1 MKSIR
6 RSFSAKVIMWVLLLA
21 VPVFL
26 ASVGVLF
33 WQSHKLIRAEAVER
47 ATGVLTC
54 AMHRINRYLIT
65 AETASNTNAVWIDKQ
80 SLHPDSLLAIT
91 NRIAKTNPYTDGCA
105 ISTEPGV
112 LSQYPDGFM
121 AVSFNQKDS
130 VNSFIENNN
139 NFFQERWYTIPR
151 AQRKT
156 TWVVFTDNNRNQ
168 DVDEDATIA
177 SYAHPLFNEKG
188 KFIGVMSIWLSL
200 QHISKIMAEVRPYPH
215 SYYVMIDEK
224 GRYVGHPDSTRLF
237 NQTIFSVA
245 DPQHQADLIALGYEM
260 TKGKKGS
267 MSLKVNGAK
276 SLVCYMP
283 VKGTPWSLAIV
294 CPHSDILRGFY
305 RLTYIVVALL
315 FVGLLLIFIRC
326 HKTVTA
332 SLSPLQQLLE
342 KTKAVSNGHLE
353 VDIAH
358 TKRTDVIGGL
368 QNSFATMLESLNYY
382 VNSVRT
388 ATDQTKRYNRELEH
402 ATQLVIE
409 AERRKTIFIQNV
421 THQIR
426 TPLNIIMGFAQ
437 VLSSPTDDSS
447 LSEELGEEEIK
458 SIAGTMTH
466 NTRLLIRMVMM
477 LFDSSDSGKSESEK
491 CDKREMVA
499 CNETCR
505 TALKFITKHHP
516 DVSVEFETKL
526 DDDFCIH
533 TNGRYM
539 EYSIEELLNNAVRYS
554 DQQHISLHVER
565 TEEYVRFIVQDTG
578 KGIAE
583 DDRETIFKFFT
594 KIDDFSEGLGLGLPL
609 TKRHAETLGGNLT
622 LDTSYTAGCR
632 FIYQLPI
639 N

>member
-1 MKSIR
+1 MISIR

-33 WQSHKLIRAEAVER
+33 WQSHKLIRAEAVDK
-47 ATGVLTC
+47 ASNVLAC

-65 AETASNTNAVWIDKQ
+65 AQTASHTNAWLIEQ
-80 SLHPDSLLAIT
+80 SLNSDSILAMT
-91 NRIAKTNPYTDGCA
+91 NRIATTNPYTDGCA

-112 LSQYPDGFM
+112 IPQYPDGFM
-121 AVSFNQKDS
+121 SVSFNTKDS
-130 VNSFIENNN
+130 VNTFIEPDHSY
-139 NFFQERWYTIPR
+139 FQERWYSIPR
-151 AQRKT
+151 AQRKP
-156 TWVVFTDNNRNQ
+156 TWVVFNDKNREQ
-168 DVDEDATIA
+168 EAGEDATIA
-177 SYAHPLFNEKG
+177 AYTHPLFNEKG
-188 KFIGVMSIWLSL
+188 KFVGIISIWLSL
-200 QHISKIMAEVRPYPH
+200 QHISNIMAEVRPYPH

-260 TKGKKGS
+260 TKGNKGS
-267 MSLKVNGAK
+267 MSVKINGKK

-283 VKGTPWSLAIV
+283 VEGTPWSLAIV

-315 FVGLLLIFIRC
+315 IVGLLLIFINC
-326 HKTVTA
+326 HKAVTV

-342 KTKAVSNGHLE
+342 KTKAVSNGHLD

-382 VNSVRT
+382 INSVRT

-402 ATQLVIE
+402 TTQLAVE
-409 AERRKTIFIQNV
+409 AQHQKTVFIQNV

-437 VLSSPTDDSS
+437 ILNCPTDDTS
-447 LSEELGEEEIK
+447 LSEELGQDEIK
-458 SIAGTMTH
+458 SIASTMTY
-466 NTRLLIRMVMM
+466 NSRLLIRMVMM
-477 LFDSSDSGKSESEK
+477 LFDSSDNGKAETAN

-499 CNETCR
+499 CNDVCQV
-505 TALKFITKHHP
+505 ALKFTTKNHP
-516 DVSVEFETKL
+516 DIPVEYKTEL
-526 DDDFCIH
+526 ADDFCIH
-533 TNGRYM
+533 TNFRYL
-539 EYSIEELLNNAVRYS
+539 EFSLEELLSNAVRYS
-554 DQQHISLHVER
+554 DQQHISLHVTRNKEF
-565 TEEYVRFIVQDTG
+565 VRFVVQDTG

-583 DDRETIFKFFT
+583 ADRDNIFKFFT
-594 KIDDFSEGLGLGLPL
+594 KVDDFSEGLGLGLPL
-609 TKRHAETLGGNLT
+609 TKRHAETLGGNLI
-622 LDTSYTAGCR
+622 LDTTYHEGSR
-632 FIYQLPI
+632 FIFEIPVA
-639 N
+639 

>member
-1 MKSIR
+1 MISIR

-33 WQSHKLIRAEAVER
+33 WQSHKLIRAEAVDK
-47 ATGVLTC
+47 ASNVLAC

-65 AETASNTNAVWIDKQ
+65 TKTASHTNAWIVEQ
-80 SLHPDSLLAIT
+80 SLYPDSIQAIT
-91 NRIAKTNPYTDGCA
+91 NRIATTNPYTDGCA

-112 LSQYPDGFM
+112 IPQYPDGFM
-121 AVSFNQKDS
+121 SVSFNTKDS
-130 VNSFIENNN
+130 VNTFIEPDHSY
-139 NFFQERWYTIPR
+139 FQERWYSIPR
-151 AQRKT
+151 TQRKP
-156 TWVVFTDNNRNQ
+156 TWVVFNDKNREQ
-168 DVDEDATIA
+168 ETDEDATIA
-177 SYAHPLFNEKG
+177 AYTHPLFNKKG
-188 KFIGVMSIWLSL
+188 KFVGVISIWLSL
-200 QHISKIMAEVRPYPH
+200 QHISNIMAEVRPYPH

-260 TKGKKGS
+260 TKGNKGS
-267 MSLKVNGAK
+267 MSVKINGKK

-283 VKGTPWSLAIV
+283 VEGTPWSLAIV

-315 FVGLLLIFIRC
+315 IVGLLLIFINC
-326 HKTVTA
+326 HKAVTV

-342 KTKAVSNGHLE
+342 KTKAVSNGHLD

-382 VNSVRT
+382 INSVRT

-402 ATQLVIE
+402 TTQLAVE
-409 AERRKTIFIQNV
+409 AQRQKTIFIQNV

-437 VLSSPTDDSS
+437 ILNCPTDDTS
-447 LSEELGEEEIK
+447 LSEELGQDEIK
-458 SIAGTMTH
+458 SIASTMTH
-466 NTRLLIRMVMM
+466 NSRLLIRMVMM
-477 LFDSSDSGKSESEK
+477 LFDSSENGKAETAN

-499 CNETCR
+499 CNDVCQV
-505 TALKFITKHHP
+505 ALKFTTKNHP
-516 DVSVEFETKL
+516 DIPVEYKTEL
-526 DDDFCIH
+526 ADDFCIH
-533 TNGRYM
+533 TNFRYL
-539 EYSIEELLNNAVRYS
+539 EYSLEELLSNAVRYS
-554 DQQHISLHVER
+554 DQQHISLHVTR
-565 TEEYVRFIVQDTG
+565 NEEFVRFVVQDTG
-578 KGIAE
+578 NGIAE
-583 DDRETIFKFFT
+583 ADRDNIFKFFT
-594 KIDDFSEGLGLGLPL
+594 KVDDFSEGLGLGLPL
-609 TKRHAETLGGNLT
+609 TKRHAETLGGNLI
-622 LDTSYTAGCR
+622 LDTTYHEGSR
-632 FIYQLPI
+632 FIFEIPVA
-639 N
+639 

>member
-1 MKSIR
+1 MMSIR

-33 WQSHKLIRAEAVER
+33 WQSHKLIRAEAVDK
-47 ATGVLTC
+47 ASNVLAC

-65 AETASNTNAVWIDKQ
+65 TKTASHTNAWIVEQ
-80 SLHPDSLLAIT
+80 SLYPDSIQAIT
-91 NRIAKTNPYTDGCA
+91 NRIATTNPYTDGCA

-112 LSQYPDGFM
+112 IPQYPDGFM
-121 AVSFNQKDS
+121 SVSFNTKDS
-130 VNSFIENNN
+130 VNTFIEPDHSY
-139 NFFQERWYTIPR
+139 FQERWYSIPR
-151 AQRKT
+151 TQRKP
-156 TWVVFTDNNRNQ
+156 TWVVFNDKNREQ
-168 DVDEDATIA
+168 ETDEDATIA
-177 SYAHPLFNEKG
+177 AYTHPLFNKKG
-188 KFIGVMSIWLSL
+188 KFVGVISIWLSL
-200 QHISKIMAEVRPYPH
+200 QHISNIMAEVRPYPH

-260 TKGKKGS
+260 TKGNKGS
-267 MSLKVNGAK
+267 MSVKINGKK

-283 VKGTPWSLAIV
+283 VEGTPWSLAIV

-315 FVGLLLIFIRC
+315 IVGLLLIFINC
-326 HKTVTA
+326 HKAVTV

-342 KTKAVSNGHLE
+342 KTKAVSNGHLD

-382 VNSVRT
+382 INSVRT

-402 ATQLVIE
+402 TTQLAVE
-409 AERRKTIFIQNV
+409 AQRQKTIFIQNV

-437 VLSSPTDDSS
+437 ILNCPTDDTS
-447 LSEELGEEEIK
+447 LSEELGQDEIK
-458 SIAGTMTH
+458 SIASTMTH
-466 NTRLLIRMVMM
+466 NSRLLIRMVMM
-477 LFDSSDSGKSESEK
+477 LFDSSENGKAETAN

-499 CNETCR
+499 CNDVCQV
-505 TALKFITKHHP
+505 ALKFTTKNHP
-516 DVSVEFETKL
+516 DIPVEYKTEL
-526 DDDFCIH
+526 ADDFCIH
-533 TNGRYM
+533 TNSRYL
-539 EYSIEELLNNAVRYS
+539 EYSLEELLSNAVRYS
-554 DQQHISLHVER
+554 DQQHISLHVTR
-565 TEEYVRFIVQDTG
+565 NEEFVRFVVQDTG
-578 KGIAE
+578 NGIAE
-583 DDRETIFKFFT
+583 ADRDNIFKFFT
-594 KIDDFSEGLGLGLPL
+594 KVDDFSEGLGLGLPL
-609 TKRHAETLGGNLT
+609 TKRHAETLGGNLI
-622 LDTSYTAGCR
+622 LDTTYHEGSR
-632 FIYQLPI
+632 FIFEIPVA
-639 N
+639 

>member
-1 MKSIR
+1 MISIR

-33 WQSHKLIRAEAVER
+33 WQSHKLIRAEAVDK
-47 ATGVLTC
+47 ASNVLAC

-65 AETASNTNAVWIDKQ
+65 TKTASHTNAWIVEQ
-80 SLHPDSLLAIT
+80 SLYPDSIQAIT
-91 NRIAKTNPYTDGCA
+91 NRIATTNPYTDGCA

-112 LSQYPDGFM
+112 LPQYPDGFM
-121 AVSFNQKDS
+121 SVSFNTKDS
-130 VNSFIENNN
+130 INTFIEPDHSY
-139 NFFQERWYTIPR
+139 FQERWYSIPR
-151 AQRKT
+151 TQRKP
-156 TWVVFTDNNRNQ
+156 TWVVFNDKNRKQ
-168 DVDEDATIA
+168 ETDEDATIA
-177 SYAHPLFNEKG
+177 AYTHPLFNKKG
-188 KFIGVMSIWLSL
+188 KFVGVISIWLSL
-200 QHISKIMAEVRPYPH
+200 QHISNIMAEVRPYPH

-260 TKGKKGS
+260 TKGNKGS
-267 MSLKVNGAK
+267 MSVKINGKK

-283 VKGTPWSLAIV
+283 VEGTPWSLAIV

-315 FVGLLLIFIRC
+315 IVGLLLIFINC
-326 HKTVTA
+326 HKAVTV

-342 KTKAVSNGHLE
+342 KTKAVSNGHLD

-382 VNSVRT
+382 INSVRT

-402 ATQLVIE
+402 TTQLAVE
-409 AERRKTIFIQNV
+409 AQRQKTVFIQNV

-437 VLSSPTDDSS
+437 ILNCPTDDTS
-447 LSEELGEEEIK
+447 LSEELGQDEIK
-458 SIAGTMTH
+458 SIASTMTH
-466 NTRLLIRMVMM
+466 NSRLLIRMVMM
-477 LFDSSDSGKSESEK
+477 LFDSSDNGKAETAN

-499 CNETCR
+499 CNDVCQV
-505 TALKFITKHHP
+505 ALKFTTKNHP
-516 DVSVEFETKL
+516 DIPVEYKTEL
-526 DDDFCIH
+526 ADDFCIH
-533 TNGRYM
+533 TNFRYL
-539 EYSIEELLNNAVRYS
+539 EFSLEELLSNAVRYS
-554 DQQHISLHVER
+554 DQQHISLHVTRNKEF
-565 TEEYVRFIVQDTG
+565 VRFVVQDTG

-583 DDRETIFKFFT
+583 ADRDNIFKFFT
-594 KIDDFSEGLGLGLPL
+594 KVDDFSEGLGLGLPL
-609 TKRHAETLGGNLT
+609 TKRHAETLGGNLI
-622 LDTSYTAGCR
+622 LDTTYHEGSR
-632 FIYQLPI
+632 FIFEIPVA
-639 N
+639 

>member
-1 MKSIR
+1 MMSIR

-33 WQSHKLIRAEAVER
+33 WQSHKLIRAEAVDK
-47 ATGVLTC
+47 ASNVLAC

-65 AETASNTNAVWIDKQ
+65 TKTASHTNAWIVEQ
-80 SLHPDSLLAIT
+80 SLYPDSIQAIT
-91 NRIAKTNPYTDGCA
+91 NRIATTNPYTDGCA

-112 LSQYPDGFM
+112 IPQYPDGFM
-121 AVSFNQKDS
+121 SVSFNTKDS
-130 VNSFIENNN
+130 VNTFIEPDHSY
-139 NFFQERWYTIPR
+139 FQERWYSIPR
-151 AQRKT
+151 TQRKP
-156 TWVVFTDNNRNQ
+156 TWVVFNDKNREQ
-168 DVDEDATIA
+168 ETDEDATIA
-177 SYAHPLFNEKG
+177 AYTHPLFNKKG
-188 KFIGVMSIWLSL
+188 KFVGVISIWLSL
-200 QHISKIMAEVRPYPH
+200 QHISNIMAEVRPYPH

-260 TKGKKGS
+260 TKGNKGS
-267 MSLKVNGAK
+267 MSVKINGKK

-283 VKGTPWSLAIV
+283 VEGTPWSLAIV

-315 FVGLLLIFIRC
+315 IVGLLLIFINC
-326 HKTVTA
+326 HKAVTV

-342 KTKAVSNGHLE
+342 KTKAVSNGHLD

-382 VNSVRT
+382 INSVRT

-402 ATQLVIE
+402 TTQLAVE
-409 AERRKTIFIQNV
+409 AQRQKTVFIQNV

-437 VLSSPTDDSS
+437 ILNCPTDDTS
-447 LSEELGEEEIK
+447 LSEELGQDEIK
-458 SIAGTMTH
+458 SIASTMTH
-466 NTRLLIRMVMM
+466 NSRLLIRMVMM
-477 LFDSSDSGKSESEK
+477 LFDSSDNGKAETAN

-499 CNETCR
+499 CNDVCQV
-505 TALKFITKHHP
+505 ALKFTTKNHP
-516 DVSVEFETKL
+516 DIPVEYKTEL
-526 DDDFCIH
+526 ADDFCIH
-533 TNGRYM
+533 TNFRYL
-539 EYSIEELLNNAVRYS
+539 EYSLEELLSNAVRYS
-554 DQQHISLHVER
+554 DQQHISLHVTR
-565 TEEYVRFIVQDTG
+565 NEEFVRFVVQDTG
-578 KGIAE
+578 NGIAE
-583 DDRETIFKFFT
+583 ADRDNIFKFFT
-594 KIDDFSEGLGLGLPL
+594 KVDDFSEGLGLGLPL
-609 TKRHAETLGGNLT
+609 TKRHAETLGGNLI
-622 LDTSYTAGCR
+622 LDTTYHEGSR
-632 FIYQLPI
+632 FIFEIPVA
-639 N
+639 

>member
-1 MKSIR
+1 MISIR

-33 WQSHKLIRAEAVER
+33 WQSHKLIRAEAVDK
-47 ATGVLTC
+47 ASNVLAC

-65 AETASNTNAVWIDKQ
+65 TKTASHTNAWIVEQ
-80 SLHPDSLLAIT
+80 SLYPDSIQAIT
-91 NRIAKTNPYTDGCA
+91 NRIATTNPYTDGCA

-112 LSQYPDGFM
+112 LPQYPDGFM
-121 AVSFNQKDS
+121 SVSFNTKDS
-130 VNSFIENNN
+130 INTFIEPDHSY
-139 NFFQERWYTIPR
+139 FQERWYSIPR
-151 AQRKT
+151 TQRKP
-156 TWVVFTDNNRNQ
+156 TWVVFNDKNRKQ
-168 DVDEDATIA
+168 ETDEDATIA
-177 SYAHPLFNEKG
+177 AYTHPLFNKKG
-188 KFIGVMSIWLSL
+188 KFVGVISIWLSL
-200 QHISKIMAEVRPYPH
+200 QHISNIMAEVRPYPH

-260 TKGKKGS
+260 TKGNKGS
-267 MSLKVNGAK
+267 MSVKINGKK

-283 VKGTPWSLAIV
+283 VEGTPWSLAIV

-315 FVGLLLIFIRC
+315 IVGLLLIFINC
-326 HKTVTA
+326 HKAVTV

-342 KTKAVSNGHLE
+342 KTKAVSNGHLD

-382 VNSVRT
+382 INSVRT

-402 ATQLVIE
+402 TTQLAVE
-409 AERRKTIFIQNV
+409 AQRQKTVFIQNV

-437 VLSSPTDDSS
+437 ILNCPTDDTS
-447 LSEELGEEEIK
+447 LSEELGQDEIK
-458 SIAGTMTH
+458 SIASTMTY
-466 NTRLLIRMVMM
+466 NSRLLIRMVMM
-477 LFDSSDSGKSESEK
+477 LFDSSDNGKAETAN

-499 CNETCR
+499 CNDVCQV
-505 TALKFITKHHP
+505 ALKFTTKNHP
-516 DVSVEFETKL
+516 DIPVEYKTEL
-526 DDDFCIH
+526 ADDFCIH
-533 TNGRYM
+533 TNFRYL
-539 EYSIEELLNNAVRYS
+539 EFSLEELLSNAVRYS
-554 DQQHISLHVER
+554 DQQHISLHVTRNKEF
-565 TEEYVRFIVQDTG
+565 VRFVVQDTG

-583 DDRETIFKFFT
+583 ADREHIFKFFT
-594 KIDDFSEGLGLGLPL
+594 KVDDFSEGLGLGLPL
-609 TKRHAETLGGNLT
+609 TKRHAETLGGNLI
-622 LDTSYTAGCR
+622 LDTTYHEGSR
-632 FIYQLPI
+632 FIFEIPVA
-639 N
+639 

>member
-1 MKSIR
+1 MMSIR

-33 WQSHKLIRAEAVER
+33 WQSHKLIRAEAVDK
-47 ATGVLTC
+47 ASNVLAC

-65 AETASNTNAVWIDKQ
+65 TKTASHTNAWIVEQ
-80 SLHPDSLLAIT
+80 SLYPDSILAMT
-91 NRIAKTNPYTDGCA
+91 NRIATTNPYTDGCA

-112 LSQYPDGFM
+112 IPQYPDGFM
-121 AVSFNQKDS
+121 SVSFNTKDS
-130 VNSFIENNN
+130 VNTFIEPDHSY
-139 NFFQERWYTIPR
+139 FQERWYSIPR
-151 AQRKT
+151 TQRKP
-156 TWVVFTDNNRNQ
+156 TWVVFNDKNREQ
-168 DVDEDATIA
+168 ETDEDATIA
-177 SYAHPLFNEKG
+177 AYTHPLFNKKG
-188 KFIGVMSIWLSL
+188 KFVGVISIWLSL
-200 QHISKIMAEVRPYPH
+200 QHISNIMAEVRPYPH

-260 TKGKKGS
+260 TKGNKGS
-267 MSLKVNGAK
+267 MSVKINGKK

-283 VKGTPWSLAIV
+283 VEGTPWSLAIV

-315 FVGLLLIFIRC
+315 IVGLLLIFINC
-326 HKTVTA
+326 HKAVTV

-342 KTKAVSNGHLE
+342 KTKAVSNGHLD

-382 VNSVRT
+382 INSVRT

-402 ATQLVIE
+402 TTQLAVE
-409 AERRKTIFIQNV
+409 AQRQKTVFIQNV

-437 VLSSPTDDSS
+437 VLNCPTDDTS
-447 LSEELGEEEIK
+447 LSEELGQDEIK
-458 SIAGTMTH
+458 SIASTMTH
-466 NTRLLIRMVMM
+466 NSRLLIRMVMM
-477 LFDSSDSGKSESEK
+477 LFDSSENGKAETAN

-499 CNETCR
+499 CNDVCQV
-505 TALKFITKHHP
+505 ALKFTTKNHP
-516 DVSVEFETKL
+516 DIPVEYKTEL
-526 DDDFCIH
+526 ADDFCIH
-533 TNGRYM
+533 TNFRYL
-539 EYSIEELLNNAVRYS
+539 EFSLEELLSNAVRYS
-554 DQQHISLHVER
+554 DQQHISLHVTR
-565 TEEYVRFIVQDTG
+565 NEEFVRFVVQDTG
-578 KGIAE
+578 NGIAE
-583 DDRETIFKFFT
+583 ADRDNIFKFFT
-594 KIDDFSEGLGLGLPL
+594 KVDDFSEGLGLGLPL
-609 TKRHAETLGGNLT
+609 TKRHAETLGGNLI
-622 LDTSYTAGCR
+622 LDTTYHEGSR
-632 FIYQLPI
+632 FIFEIPVA
-639 N
+639 

>member
-1 MKSIR
+1 MMSIR

-33 WQSHKLIRAEAVER
+33 WQSHKLIRAEAVDK
-47 ATGVLTC
+47 ASNVLAC

-65 AETASNTNAVWIDKQ
+65 TKTASHTNAWIVEQ
-80 SLHPDSLLAIT
+80 SLYPDSIQAIT
-91 NRIAKTNPYTDGCA
+91 NRIATTNPYTDGCA

-112 LSQYPDGFM
+112 IPQYPDGFM
-121 AVSFNQKDS
+121 SVSFNTKDS
-130 VNSFIENNN
+130 VNTFIEPDHSY
-139 NFFQERWYTIPR
+139 FQERWYSIPR
-151 AQRKT
+151 TQRKP
-156 TWVVFTDNNRNQ
+156 TWVVFNDKNRKQ
-168 DVDEDATIA
+168 ETDEDATIA
-177 SYAHPLFNEKG
+177 AYTHPLFNKKG
-188 KFIGVMSIWLSL
+188 KFVGVISIWLSL
-200 QHISKIMAEVRPYPH
+200 QHISNIMAEVRPYPH

-260 TKGKKGS
+260 TKGNKGS
-267 MSLKVNGAK
+267 MSVKINGKK

-283 VKGTPWSLAIV
+283 VEGTPWSLAIV

-315 FVGLLLIFIRC
+315 IVGLLLIFINC
-326 HKTVTA
+326 HKAVTV

-342 KTKAVSNGHLE
+342 KTKAVSNGHLD

-382 VNSVRT
+382 INSVRT

-402 ATQLVIE
+402 TTQLAVE
-409 AERRKTIFIQNV
+409 AQRQKTVFIQNV

-437 VLSSPTDDSS
+437 ILNCPTDDTS
-447 LSEELGEEEIK
+447 LSEELGQDEIK
-458 SIAGTMTH
+458 SIASTMTH
-466 NTRLLIRMVMM
+466 NSRLLIRMVMM
-477 LFDSSDSGKSESEK
+477 LFDSSDNGKAETAN

-499 CNETCR
+499 CNDVCQV
-505 TALKFITKHHP
+505 ALKFTTKNHP
-516 DVSVEFETKL
+516 DIPVEYKTEL
-526 DDDFCIH
+526 ADDFCIH
-533 TNGRYM
+533 TNFRYL
-539 EYSIEELLNNAVRYS
+539 EYSLEELLSNAVRYS
-554 DQQHISLHVER
+554 DQQHISLHVTR
-565 TEEYVRFIVQDTG
+565 NEEFVRFVVQDTG
-578 KGIAE
+578 NGIAE
-583 DDRETIFKFFT
+583 ADRDNIFKFFT
-594 KIDDFSEGLGLGLPL
+594 KVDDFSEGLGLGLPL
-609 TKRHAETLGGNLT
+609 TKRHAETLGGNLI
-622 LDTSYTAGCR
+622 LDTTYHEGSR
-632 FIYQLPI
+632 FIFEIPVA
-639 N
+639 

>member
-1 MKSIR
+1 MISIR

-33 WQSHKLIRAEAVER
+33 WQSHKLIRAEAVDK
-47 ATGVLTC
+47 ASNVLAC

-65 AETASNTNAVWIDKQ
+65 TKTASHTNAWIVEQ
-80 SLHPDSLLAIT
+80 SLYPDSIQAIT
-91 NRIAKTNPYTDGCA
+91 NRIATTNPYTDGCA

-112 LSQYPDGFM
+112 IPQYPDGFM
-121 AVSFNQKDS
+121 SVSFNTKDS
-130 VNSFIENNN
+130 VNTFIEPDHSY
-139 NFFQERWYTIPR
+139 FQERWYSIPR
-151 AQRKT
+151 AQRKP
-156 TWVVFTDNNRNQ
+156 TWVVFNDKNRKQ
-168 DVDEDATIA
+168 EADEDATIA
-177 SYAHPLFNEKG
+177 AYTHPLFNENG
-188 KFIGVMSIWLSL
+188 KFVGIISIWLSL
-200 QHISKIMAEVRPYPH
+200 QHISNIMAEVRPYPH

-260 TKGKKGS
+260 TKGNKGS
-267 MSLKVNGAK
+267 MSVKINGKK

-283 VKGTPWSLAIV
+283 VEGTPWSLAIV

-315 FVGLLLIFIRC
+315 IVGLLLIFINC
-326 HKTVTA
+326 HKAVTV
-332 SLSPLQQLLE
+332 SLSPLRELLE

-353 VDIAH
+353 VNIAH

-382 VNSVRT
+382 INSVRT

-402 ATQLVIE
+402 TTQLVLE
-409 AERRKTIFIQNV
+409 AEHQKTVFIQNV

-437 VLSSPTDDSS
+437 VLRSPNDETS
-447 LSEELGEEEIK
+447 LSSDLGEEEIK

-466 NTRLLIRMVMM
+466 NSRLLVRMVMM
-477 LFDSSDSGKSESEK
+477 LFDSSESGKAELSKIDKSEL
-491 CDKREMVA
+491 VV
-499 CNETCR
+499 CNEVCR
-505 TALKFITKHHP
+505 AAISFINKYYP
-516 DVSVEFETKL
+516 QVPIEFTTNL
-526 DDDFCIH
+526 PDDFSTH
-533 TNGRYM
+533 TNTQFL
-539 EYSIEELLNNAVRYS
+539 EFSLEELLNNAVRYS
-554 DQQHISLHVER
+554 DQQHVSLHVER
-565 TEEYVRFIVQDTG
+565 FGEYIHFVVQDTG

-583 DDRETIFKFFT
+583 ADQENIFKFFT
-594 KIDDFSEGLGLGLPL
+594 KVDDFSEGLGLGLPL
-609 TKRHAETLGGNLT
+609 TKRHAETLGGSLI
-622 LDTSYTAGCR
+622 LDKSYKEGSR
-632 FIYQLPI
+632 FIFKLPVA
-639 N
+639 

>member
-1 MKSIR
+1 MMSIR

-33 WQSHKLIRAEAVER
+33 WQSHKLIRAEAVDK
-47 ATGVLTC
+47 ASNVLAC

-65 AETASNTNAVWIDKQ
+65 TKTASHTNAWIVEQ
-80 SLHPDSLLAIT
+80 SLYPDSIQAIT
-91 NRIAKTNPYTDGCA
+91 NRIATTNPYTDGCA

-112 LSQYPDGFM
+112 IPQYPDGFM
-121 AVSFNQKDS
+121 SVSFNAKDS
-130 VNSFIENNN
+130 VNTFIEPDHSY
-139 NFFQERWYTIPR
+139 FQERWYSIPR
-151 AQRKT
+151 TQRKP
-156 TWVVFTDNNRNQ
+156 TWVVFNDKNREQ
-168 DVDEDATIA
+168 ETDEDATIA
-177 SYAHPLFNEKG
+177 AYTHPLFNKKG
-188 KFIGVMSIWLSL
+188 KFVGVISIWLSL
-200 QHISKIMAEVRPYPH
+200 QHISNIMAEVRPYPH

-260 TKGKKGS
+260 TKGNKGS
-267 MSLKVNGAK
+267 MSVKINGKK

-283 VKGTPWSLAIV
+283 VEGTPWSLAIV

-315 FVGLLLIFIRC
+315 IVGLLLIFINC
-326 HKTVTA
+326 HKAVTV

-342 KTKAVSNGHLE
+342 KTKAVSNGHLD

-382 VNSVRT
+382 INSVRT

-402 ATQLVIE
+402 TTQLAVE
-409 AERRKTIFIQNV
+409 AQRQKTIFIQNV

-437 VLSSPTDDSS
+437 ILNCPTDDTS
-447 LSEELGEEEIK
+447 LSEELGQDEIK
-458 SIAGTMTH
+458 SIASTMTH
-466 NTRLLIRMVMM
+466 NSRLLIRMVMM
-477 LFDSSDSGKSESEK
+477 LFDSSENGKAETAN

-499 CNETCR
+499 CNDVCQV
-505 TALKFITKHHP
+505 ALKFTTKNHP
-516 DVSVEFETKL
+516 DIPVEYNSEL
-526 DDDFCIH
+526 ADDFCIH
-533 TNGRYM
+533 TNIRKL
-539 EYSIEELLNNAVRYS
+539 EYSLEELLSNAVRYS
-554 DQQHISLHVER
+554 DQQHISLHVTR
-565 TEEYVRFIVQDTG
+565 NEEFVRFVVQDTG
-578 KGIAE
+578 NGIAE
-583 DDRETIFKFFT
+583 ADRDNIFKFFT
-594 KIDDFSEGLGLGLPL
+594 KVDDFSEGLGLGLPL
-609 TKRHAETLGGNLT
+609 TKRHAETLGGNLI
-622 LDTSYTAGCR
+622 LDTTYHEGSR
-632 FIYQLPI
+632 FIFEIPVA
-639 N
+639 

>member
-1 MKSIR
+1 MMSIR

-33 WQSHKLIRAEAVER
+33 WQSHKLIRAEAVDK
-47 ATGVLTC
+47 ASNVLAC

-65 AETASNTNAVWIDKQ
+65 TKTASHTNAWIVEQ
-80 SLHPDSLLAIT
+80 SLYPDSIQAIT
-91 NRIAKTNPYTDGCA
+91 NRIATTNPYTDGCA

-112 LSQYPDGFM
+112 IPQYPDGFM
-121 AVSFNQKDS
+121 SVSFNTKDS
-130 VNSFIENNN
+130 VNTFIEPDHSY
-139 NFFQERWYTIPR
+139 FQERWYSIPR
-151 AQRKT
+151 TQRKP
-156 TWVVFTDNNRNQ
+156 TWVVFNDKNREQ
-168 DVDEDATIA
+168 ETDEDATIA
-177 SYAHPLFNEKG
+177 AYTHPLFNKKG
-188 KFIGVMSIWLSL
+188 KFVGVISIWLSL
-200 QHISKIMAEVRPYPH
+200 QHISNIMAEVRPYPH

-260 TKGKKGS
+260 TKGNKGS
-267 MSLKVNGAK
+267 MSVKINGKK

-283 VKGTPWSLAIV
+283 VEGTPWSLAIV

-315 FVGLLLIFIRC
+315 IVGLLLIFINC
-326 HKTVTA
+326 HKAVTV

-342 KTKAVSNGHLE
+342 KTKAVSNGHLD

-382 VNSVRT
+382 INSVRT

-402 ATQLVIE
+402 TTQLAVE
-409 AERRKTIFIQNV
+409 AQRQKTIFIQNV

-437 VLSSPTDDSS
+437 ILNCPTDDTS
-447 LSEELGEEEIK
+447 LSEELGQDEIK
-458 SIAGTMTH
+458 SIASTMTH
-466 NTRLLIRMVMM
+466 NSRLLIRMVMM
-477 LFDSSDSGKSESEK
+477 LFDSSDNGKAETAN

-499 CNETCR
+499 CNDVCQV
-505 TALKFITKHHP
+505 ALKFTTKNHP
-516 DVSVEFETKL
+516 DIPVEYKTEL
-526 DDDFCIH
+526 ADDFCIH
-533 TNGRYM
+533 TNFRYL
-539 EYSIEELLNNAVRYS
+539 EYSLEELLSNAVRYS
-554 DQQHISLHVER
+554 DQQHISLHVTRNKEF
-565 TEEYVRFIVQDTG
+565 VRFVVQDTG
-578 KGIAE
+578 NGIAE
-583 DDRETIFKFFT
+583 ADRDNIFKFFT
-594 KIDDFSEGLGLGLPL
+594 KVDDFSEGLGLGLPL
-609 TKRHAETLGGNLT
+609 TKRHAETLGGNLI
-622 LDTSYTAGCR
+622 LDTTYHEGSR
-632 FIYQLPI
+632 FIFEIPVA
-639 N
+639 

>member
-1 MKSIR
+1 MMSIR

-33 WQSHKLIRAEAVER
+33 WQSHKLIRAEAVDK
-47 ATGVLTC
+47 ASNVLAC

-65 AETASNTNAVWIDKQ
+65 TKTASHTNAWIVEQ
-80 SLHPDSLLAIT
+80 SLYPDSIQAIT
-91 NRIAKTNPYTDGCA
+91 NRIATTNPYTDGCA

-112 LSQYPDGFM
+112 IPQYPDGFM
-121 AVSFNQKDS
+121 SVSFNTKDS
-130 VNSFIENNN
+130 VNTFIEPDHSY
-139 NFFQERWYTIPR
+139 FQERWYSIPR
-151 AQRKT
+151 TQRKP
-156 TWVVFTDNNRNQ
+156 TWVVFNDKNREQ
-168 DVDEDATIA
+168 ETDEDATIA
-177 SYAHPLFNEKG
+177 AYTHPLFNKKG
-188 KFIGVMSIWLSL
+188 KFVGIISIWLSL
-200 QHISKIMAEVRPYPH
+200 QHISNIMAEVRPYPH

-260 TKGKKGS
+260 TKGNKGS
-267 MSLKVNGAK
+267 MSVKINGKK

-283 VKGTPWSLAIV
+283 VEGTPWSLAIV

-315 FVGLLLIFIRC
+315 IVGLLLIFINC
-326 HKTVTA
+326 HKAVTV

-342 KTKAVSNGHLE
+342 KTKAVSNGHLD

-382 VNSVRT
+382 INSVRT

-402 ATQLVIE
+402 TTQLAVE
-409 AERRKTIFIQNV
+409 AQRQKTIFIQNV

-437 VLSSPTDDSS
+437 ILNCPTDDTS
-447 LSEELGEEEIK
+447 LSEELGQDEIK
-458 SIAGTMTH
+458 SIASTMTH
-466 NTRLLIRMVMM
+466 NSRLLIRMVMM
-477 LFDSSDSGKSESEK
+477 LFDSSENGKAETAN

-499 CNETCR
+499 CNDVCQV
-505 TALKFITKHHP
+505 ALKFTTKYNP
-516 DVSVEFETKL
+516 EVPVEFKTEL
-526 DDDFCIH
+526 ADDFCIH
-533 TNGRYM
+533 TNYRYL
-539 EYSIEELLNNAVRYS
+539 EYSLEELLSNAVRYS
-554 DQQHISLHVER
+554 DQQHISLYVTRNKEF
-565 TEEYVRFIVQDTG
+565 VRFVVQDTG

-583 DDRETIFKFFT
+583 ADREHIFKFFT
-594 KIDDFSEGLGLGLPL
+594 KVDDFSEGLGLGLPL
-609 TKRHAETLGGNLT
+609 TKRHAETLGGNLI
-622 LDTSYTAGCR
+622 LDTTYHEGSR
-632 FIYQLPI
+632 FIFEIPVA
-639 N
+639 

>member
-1 MKSIR
+1 MMNIR

-33 WQSHKLIRAEAVER
+33 WQSHKLIRAEAVDK
-47 ATGVLTC
+47 ASNVLAC

-65 AETASNTNAVWIDKQ
+65 TKTASHTNAWIVEQ
-80 SLHPDSLLAIT
+80 SLYPDSILAMT
-91 NRIAKTNPYTDGCA
+91 NRIATTNPYTDGCA

-112 LSQYPDGFM
+112 IPQYPDGFM
-121 AVSFNQKDS
+121 SVSFNTKDS
-130 VNSFIENNN
+130 VNTFIEPDHSY
-139 NFFQERWYTIPR
+139 FQERWYSIPR
-151 AQRKT
+151 TQRKP
-156 TWVVFTDNNRNQ
+156 TWVVFNDKNREQ
-168 DVDEDATIA
+168 ETDEDATIA
-177 SYAHPLFNEKG
+177 AYTHPLFNKKG
-188 KFIGVMSIWLSL
+188 KFVGVISIWLSL
-200 QHISKIMAEVRPYPH
+200 QHISNIMAEVRPYPH

-260 TKGKKGS
+260 TKGNKGS
-267 MSLKVNGAK
+267 MSVKINGKK

-283 VKGTPWSLAIV
+283 VEGTPWSLAIV

-315 FVGLLLIFIRC
+315 IVGLLLIFINC
-326 HKTVTA
+326 HKAVTV

-342 KTKAVSNGHLE
+342 KTKAVSNGHLD

-382 VNSVRT
+382 INSVRT

-402 ATQLVIE
+402 TTQLAVE
-409 AERRKTIFIQNV
+409 AQRQKTIFIQNV

-437 VLSSPTDDSS
+437 ILNCPTDDTS
-447 LSEELGEEEIK
+447 LSEELGQDEIK
-458 SIAGTMTH
+458 SIASTMTH
-466 NTRLLIRMVMM
+466 NSRLLIRMVMM
-477 LFDSSDSGKSESEK
+477 LFDSSENGKAETAN

-499 CNETCR
+499 CNDVCQV
-505 TALKFITKHHP
+505 ALKFTTKNHP
-516 DVSVEFETKL
+516 DIPVEYKTEL
-526 DDDFCIH
+526 ADDFCIH
-533 TNGRYM
+533 TNFRYL
-539 EYSIEELLNNAVRYS
+539 EYSLEELLSNAVRYS
-554 DQQHISLHVER
+554 DQQHISLHVTRNKEF
-565 TEEYVRFIVQDTG
+565 VRFVVQDTG

-583 DDRETIFKFFT
+583 ADREHIFKFFT
-594 KIDDFSEGLGLGLPL
+594 KVDDFSEGLGLGLPL
-609 TKRHAETLGGNLT
+609 TKRHAETLGGNLI
-622 LDTSYTAGCR
+622 LDTTYHEGSR
-632 FIYQLPI
+632 FIFEIPVA
-639 N
+639 

>member
-1 MKSIR
+1 MMSIR

-33 WQSHKLIRAEAVER
+33 WQSHKLIRAEAVDK
-47 ATGVLTC
+47 ASNVLAC

-65 AETASNTNAVWIDKQ
+65 TKTASHTNAWIVEQ
-80 SLHPDSLLAIT
+80 SLYPDSIQAIT
-91 NRIAKTNPYTDGCA
+91 NRIATTNPYTDGCA

-112 LSQYPDGFM
+112 IPQYPDGFM
-121 AVSFNQKDS
+121 SVSFNTKDS
-130 VNSFIENNN
+130 VNTFIEPDHSY
-139 NFFQERWYTIPR
+139 FQERWYSIPR
-151 AQRKT
+151 TQRKP
-156 TWVVFTDNNRNQ
+156 TWVVFNDKNREQ
-168 DVDEDATIA
+168 ETDEDATIA
-177 SYAHPLFNEKG
+177 AYTHPLFNKKG
-188 KFIGVMSIWLSL
+188 KFVGVISIWLSL
-200 QHISKIMAEVRPYPH
+200 QHISNIMAEVRPYPH

-260 TKGKKGS
+260 TKGNKGS
-267 MSLKVNGAK
+267 MSVKINGKK

-283 VKGTPWSLAIV
+283 VEGTPWSLAIV
-294 CPHSDILRGFY
+294 CPHCDILRGFY

-315 FVGLLLIFIRC
+315 IVGLLLIFINC
-326 HKTVTA
+326 HKAVTV

-342 KTKAVSNGHLE
+342 KTKAVSNGHLD

-382 VNSVRT
+382 INSVRT

-402 ATQLVIE
+402 TTQLAVE
-409 AERRKTIFIQNV
+409 AQRQKTIFIQNV

-437 VLSSPTDDSS
+437 ILNCPTDDTS
-447 LSEELGEEEIK
+447 LSEELGQDEIK
-458 SIAGTMTH
+458 SIASTMTH
-466 NTRLLIRMVMM
+466 NSRLLIRMVMM
-477 LFDSSDSGKSESEK
+477 LFDSSENGKAETAN

-499 CNETCR
+499 CNDVCQV
-505 TALKFITKHHP
+505 ALKFTTKNHP
-516 DVSVEFETKL
+516 DIPVEYKTEL
-526 DDDFCIH
+526 ADDFCIH
-533 TNGRYM
+533 TNFRYL
-539 EYSIEELLNNAVRYS
+539 EYSLEELLSNAVRYS
-554 DQQHISLHVER
+554 DQQHISLHVTR
-565 TEEYVRFIVQDTG
+565 NEEFVRFVVQDTG

-583 DDRETIFKFFT
+583 ADREHIFKFFT
-594 KIDDFSEGLGLGLPL
+594 KVDDFSEGLGLGLPL
-609 TKRHAETLGGNLT
+609 TKRHAETLGGNLI
-622 LDTSYTAGCR
+622 LDTTYHEGSR
-632 FIYQLPI
+632 FIFEIPVA
-639 N
+639 

>member
-1 MKSIR
+1 MMSIR

-33 WQSHKLIRAEAVER
+33 WQSHKLIRAEAVDK
-47 ATGVLTC
+47 ASNVLAC

-65 AETASNTNAVWIDKQ
+65 AQTASHTNAWLIEQ
-80 SLHPDSLLAIT
+80 SLNSDSILAMT
-91 NRIAKTNPYTDGCA
+91 NRIATTNPYTDGCA

-112 LSQYPDGFM
+112 IPQYPDGFM
-121 AVSFNQKDS
+121 SVSFNTKDS
-130 VNSFIENNN
+130 VNTFIEPDHSY
-139 NFFQERWYTIPR
+139 FQERWYSIPR
-151 AQRKT
+151 AQRKP
-156 TWVVFTDNNRNQ
+156 TWVVFNDKNREQ
-168 DVDEDATIA
+168 EAGEDATIA
-177 SYAHPLFNEKG
+177 AYTHPLFNEKG
-188 KFIGVMSIWLSL
+188 KFVGIISIWLSL
-200 QHISKIMAEVRPYPH
+200 QHISNIMAEVRPYPH

-260 TKGKKGS
+260 TKGNKGS
-267 MSLKVNGAK
+267 MSVKINGKK

-283 VKGTPWSLAIV
+283 VEGTPWSLAIV

-315 FVGLLLIFIRC
+315 IVGLLLIFINC
-326 HKTVTA
+326 HKAVTV

-342 KTKAVSNGHLE
+342 KTKAVSNGHLD

-382 VNSVRT
+382 INSVRT

-402 ATQLVIE
+402 TTQLAVE
-409 AERRKTIFIQNV
+409 AQRQKTVFIQNV

-437 VLSSPTDDSS
+437 ILNCPTDDTS
-447 LSEELGEEEIK
+447 LSEELGQDEIK
-458 SIAGTMTH
+458 SIASTMTH
-466 NTRLLIRMVMM
+466 NSRLLIRMVMM
-477 LFDSSDSGKSESEK
+477 LFDSSDNGKAETAN

-499 CNETCR
+499 CNDVCQV
-505 TALKFITKHHP
+505 ALKFTTKNNP
-516 DVSVEFETKL
+516 DIPVEYKTEL
-526 DDDFCIH
+526 ADDFCIH
-533 TNGRYM
+533 TNFRYL
-539 EYSIEELLNNAVRYS
+539 EYSLEELLSNAVRYS
-554 DQQHISLHVER
+554 DQQHISLHVTR
-565 TEEYVRFIVQDTG
+565 NEEFVRFVVQDTG
-578 KGIAE
+578 NGIAE
-583 DDRETIFKFFT
+583 ADRDNIFKFFT
-594 KIDDFSEGLGLGLPL
+594 KVDDFSEGLGLGLPL
-609 TKRHAETLGGNLT
+609 TKRHAETLGGNLI
-622 LDTSYTAGCR
+622 LDTTYHEGSR
-632 FIYQLPI
+632 FIFEIPVA
-639 N
+639 

>member
-1 MKSIR
+1 MMSIR

-33 WQSHKLIRAEAVER
+33 WQSHKLIRAEAVDK
-47 ATGVLTC
+47 ASNVLAC

-65 AETASNTNAVWIDKQ
+65 TKTASHTNAWIVEQ
-80 SLHPDSLLAIT
+80 SLYPDSILAMT
-91 NRIAKTNPYTDGCA
+91 NRIATTNPYTDGCA

-112 LSQYPDGFM
+112 IPQYPDGFM
-121 AVSFNQKDS
+121 SVSFNTKDS
-130 VNSFIENNN
+130 VNTFIEPDHSY
-139 NFFQERWYTIPR
+139 FQERWYSIPR
-151 AQRKT
+151 TQRKP
-156 TWVVFTDNNRNQ
+156 TWVVFNDKNREQ
-168 DVDEDATIA
+168 ETDEDATIA
-177 SYAHPLFNEKG
+177 AYTHPLFNKKG
-188 KFIGVMSIWLSL
+188 KFVGVISIWRSL
-200 QHISKIMAEVRPYPH
+200 QHISNIMAEVRPYPH

-260 TKGKKGS
+260 TKGNKGS
-267 MSLKVNGAK
+267 MSVKINGKK

-283 VKGTPWSLAIV
+283 VEGTPWSLAIV

-315 FVGLLLIFIRC
+315 IVGLLLIFINC
-326 HKTVTA
+326 HKAVTV

-342 KTKAVSNGHLE
+342 KTKAVSNGHLD

-382 VNSVRT
+382 INSVRT

-402 ATQLVIE
+402 TTQLAVE
-409 AERRKTIFIQNV
+409 AQRQKTVFIQNV

-437 VLSSPTDDSS
+437 ILNCPTDDTS
-447 LSEELGEEEIK
+447 LSEELGQDEIK
-458 SIAGTMTH
+458 SIASTMTH
-466 NTRLLIRMVMM
+466 NSRLLIRMVMM
-477 LFDSSDSGKSESEK
+477 LFDSSDNGKAETAN

-499 CNETCR
+499 CNDVCQV
-505 TALKFITKHHP
+505 ALKFTTKNHP
-516 DVSVEFETKL
+516 DIPVEYKTEL
-526 DDDFCIH
+526 ADDFCIH
-533 TNGRYM
+533 TNFRFL
-539 EYSIEELLNNAVRYS
+539 EYSLEELLSNAVRYS
-554 DQQHISLHVER
+554 DQQHISLHVTCNKEF
-565 TEEYVRFIVQDTG
+565 VRFVVQDTG
-578 KGIAE
+578 NGIAE
-583 DDRETIFKFFT
+583 ADRDNIFKFFT
-594 KIDDFSEGLGLGLPL
+594 KVDDFSEGLGLGLPL
-609 TKRHAETLGGNLT
+609 TKRHAETLGGNLI
-622 LDTSYTAGCR
+622 LDTTYHEGSR
-632 FIYQLPI
+632 FIFEIPVA
-639 N
+639 

>member
-1 MKSIR
+1 MMNIR

-33 WQSHKLIRAEAVER
+33 WQSHKLIRAEAVDK
-47 ATGVLTC
+47 ASNVLAC

-65 AETASNTNAVWIDKQ
+65 TKTASHTNAWIVEQ
-80 SLHPDSLLAIT
+80 SLYPDSILAMT
-91 NRIAKTNPYTDGCA
+91 NRIATTNPYTDGCA

-112 LSQYPDGFM
+112 IPQYPDGFM
-121 AVSFNQKDS
+121 SVSFNTKDS
-130 VNSFIENNN
+130 VNTFIEPDHSY
-139 NFFQERWYTIPR
+139 FQERWYSIPR
-151 AQRKT
+151 TQRKP
-156 TWVVFTDNNRNQ
+156 TWVVFNDKNREQ
-168 DVDEDATIA
+168 ETDEDATIA
-177 SYAHPLFNEKG
+177 AYTHPLFNKKG
-188 KFIGVMSIWLSL
+188 KFVGVISIWLSL
-200 QHISKIMAEVRPYPH
+200 QHISNIMAEVRPYPH

-260 TKGKKGS
+260 TKGNKGS
-267 MSLKVNGAK
+267 MSVKINGKK

-283 VKGTPWSLAIV
+283 VEGTPWSLAIV

-315 FVGLLLIFIRC
+315 IVGLLLIFINC
-326 HKTVTA
+326 HKAVTV

-342 KTKAVSNGHLE
+342 KTKAVSNGHLD

-382 VNSVRT
+382 INSVRT

-402 ATQLVIE
+402 TTQLAVE
-409 AERRKTIFIQNV
+409 AQRQKTVFIQNV

-437 VLSSPTDDSS
+437 ILNCPTDDTS
-447 LSEELGEEEIK
+447 LSEELGQDEIK
-458 SIAGTMTH
+458 SIASTMTH
-466 NTRLLIRMVMM
+466 NSRLLIRMVMM
-477 LFDSSDSGKSESEK
+477 LFDSSENGKAETAN

-499 CNETCR
+499 CNDVCQV
-505 TALKFITKHHP
+505 ALKFTTKNHP
-516 DVSVEFETKL
+516 DIPVEYKTEL
-526 DDDFCIH
+526 ADDFCIH
-533 TNGRYM
+533 TNFRYL
-539 EYSIEELLNNAVRYS
+539 EYSLEELLSNAVRYS
-554 DQQHISLHVER
+554 DQQHISLHVTR
-565 TEEYVRFIVQDTG
+565 NEEFVRFVVQDTG
-578 KGIAE
+578 NGIAE
-583 DDRETIFKFFT
+583 ADRDNIFKFFT
-594 KIDDFSEGLGLGLPL
+594 KVDDFSEGLGLGLPL
-609 TKRHAETLGGNLT
+609 TKRHAETLGGNLI
-622 LDTSYTAGCR
+622 LDTTYHEGSR
-632 FIYQLPI
+632 FIFEIPVA
-639 N
+639 

>member
-1 MKSIR
+1 MMSIR

-33 WQSHKLIRAEAVER
+33 WQSHKLIRAEAVDK
-47 ATGVLTC
+47 ASNVLAC

-65 AETASNTNAVWIDKQ
+65 TKTASHTNAWIVEQ
-80 SLHPDSLLAIT
+80 SLYPDSIQAIT
-91 NRIAKTNPYTDGCA
+91 NRIATTNPYTDGCA

-112 LSQYPDGFM
+112 IPQYPDGFM
-121 AVSFNQKDS
+121 SVSFNTKDS
-130 VNSFIENNN
+130 VNTFIEPDHSY
-139 NFFQERWYTIPR
+139 FQERWYSIPR
-151 AQRKT
+151 TQRKP
-156 TWVVFTDNNRNQ
+156 TWVVFNDKNRKQ
-168 DVDEDATIA
+168 ETDEDATIA
-177 SYAHPLFNEKG
+177 AYTHPLFNKKG
-188 KFIGVMSIWLSL
+188 KFVGVISIWLSL
-200 QHISKIMAEVRPYPH
+200 QHISNIMAEVRPYPH

-260 TKGKKGS
+260 TKGNKGS
-267 MSLKVNGAK
+267 MSVKINGKK

-283 VKGTPWSLAIV
+283 VEGTPWSLAIV

-315 FVGLLLIFIRC
+315 IVGLLLIFINC
-326 HKTVTA
+326 HKAVTV

-342 KTKAVSNGHLE
+342 KTKAVSNGHLD

-382 VNSVRT
+382 INSVRT

-402 ATQLVIE
+402 TTQLAVE
-409 AERRKTIFIQNV
+409 AQRQKTIFIQNV

-437 VLSSPTDDSS
+437 ILNCPTDDTS
-447 LSEELGEEEIK
+447 LSEELGQDEIK
-458 SIAGTMTH
+458 SIASTMTH
-466 NTRLLIRMVMM
+466 NSRLLIRMVMM
-477 LFDSSDSGKSESEK
+477 LFDSSENGKAETAN

-499 CNETCR
+499 CNDVCQV
-505 TALKFITKHHP
+505 ALKFTTKNHP
-516 DVSVEFETKL
+516 DIPVEYKTEL
-526 DDDFCIH
+526 ADDFCIH
-533 TNGRYM
+533 TNFRYL
-539 EYSIEELLNNAVRYS
+539 EYSLEELLSNAVRYS
-554 DQQHISLHVER
+554 DQQHISLHVTR
-565 TEEYVRFIVQDTG
+565 NEEFVRFVVQDTG

-583 DDRETIFKFFT
+583 ADREHIFKFFT
-594 KIDDFSEGLGLGLPL
+594 KVDDFSEGLGLGLPL
-609 TKRHAETLGGNLT
+609 TKRHAETLGGNLI
-622 LDTSYTAGCR
+622 LDTTYHEGSR
-632 FIYQLPI
+632 FIFEIPVA
-639 N
+639 

>member
-1 MKSIR
+1 MMSIR

-33 WQSHKLIRAEAVER
+33 WQSHKLIRAEAVDK
-47 ATGVLTC
+47 ASNVLAC

-65 AETASNTNAVWIDKQ
+65 TKTASHTNAWIVEQ
-80 SLHPDSLLAIT
+80 SLYPDSIQAIT
-91 NRIAKTNPYTDGCA
+91 NRIATTNPYTDGCA

-112 LSQYPDGFM
+112 IPQYPDGFM
-121 AVSFNQKDS
+121 SVSFNTKDS
-130 VNSFIENNN
+130 VNTFIEPDHSY
-139 NFFQERWYTIPR
+139 FQERWYSIPR
-151 AQRKT
+151 TQRKP
-156 TWVVFTDNNRNQ
+156 TWVVFNDKNREQ
-168 DVDEDATIA
+168 ETDEDATIA
-177 SYAHPLFNEKG
+177 AYTHPLFNKKG
-188 KFIGVMSIWLSL
+188 KFVGVISIWLSL
-200 QHISKIMAEVRPYPH
+200 QHISNIMAEVRPYPH

-260 TKGKKGS
+260 TKGNKGS
-267 MSLKVNGAK
+267 MSVKINGKK

-283 VKGTPWSLAIV
+283 VEGTPWSLAIV

-315 FVGLLLIFIRC
+315 IVGLLLIFINC
-326 HKTVTA
+326 HKAVTV

-342 KTKAVSNGHLE
+342 KTKAVSNGHLD

-382 VNSVRT
+382 INSVRT

-402 ATQLVIE
+402 TTQLAVE
-409 AERRKTIFIQNV
+409 AQRQKTIFIQNV

-437 VLSSPTDDSS
+437 VLSCPTDDTS
-447 LSEELGEEEIK
+447 LSEELGQDEIK
-458 SIAGTMTH
+458 SIASTMTH
-466 NTRLLIRMVMM
+466 NSRLLIRMVMM
-477 LFDSSDSGKSESEK
+477 LFDSSENGKAETAN

-499 CNETCR
+499 CNDVCQV
-505 TALKFITKHHP
+505 ALKFTTKNHP
-516 DVSVEFETKL
+516 DIPVEYKTEL
-526 DDDFCIH
+526 ADDFCIH
-533 TNGRYM
+533 TNFRYL
-539 EYSIEELLNNAVRYS
+539 EYSLEELLSNAVRYS
-554 DQQHISLHVER
+554 DQQHISLHVTR
-565 TEEYVRFIVQDTG
+565 NEEFVRFVVQDTG
-578 KGIAE
+578 NGIAE
-583 DDRETIFKFFT
+583 ADRDNIFKFFT
-594 KIDDFSEGLGLGLPL
+594 KVDDFSEGLGLGLPL
-609 TKRHAETLGGNLT
+609 TKRHAETLGGNLI
-622 LDTSYTAGCR
+622 LDTTYHEGSR
-632 FIYQLPI
+632 FIFEIPVA
-639 N
+639 

>member
-1 MKSIR
+1 MMNIR

-33 WQSHKLIRAEAVER
+33 WQSHKLIRAEAVDK
-47 ATGVLTC
+47 ASNVLAC

-65 AETASNTNAVWIDKQ
+65 TKTASHTNAWIVEQ
-80 SLHPDSLLAIT
+80 SLYPDSILAMT
-91 NRIAKTNPYTDGCA
+91 NRIATTNPYTDGCA

-112 LSQYPDGFM
+112 IPQYPDGFM
-121 AVSFNQKDS
+121 SVSFNTKDS
-130 VNSFIENNN
+130 VNTFIEPDHSY
-139 NFFQERWYTIPR
+139 FQERWYSIPR
-151 AQRKT
+151 TQRKP
-156 TWVVFTDNNRNQ
+156 TWVVFNDKNREQ
-168 DVDEDATIA
+168 ETDEDATIA
-177 SYAHPLFNEKG
+177 AYTHPLFNKKG
-188 KFIGVMSIWLSL
+188 KFVGVISIWLSL
-200 QHISKIMAEVRPYPH
+200 QHISNIMAEVRPYPH

-260 TKGKKGS
+260 TKGNKGS
-267 MSLKVNGAK
+267 MSVKINGKK

-283 VKGTPWSLAIV
+283 VEGTPWSLAIV

-315 FVGLLLIFIRC
+315 IVGLLLIFINC
-326 HKTVTA
+326 HKAVTV

-342 KTKAVSNGHLE
+342 KTKAVSNGHLD

-382 VNSVRT
+382 INSVRT

-402 ATQLVIE
+402 TTQLAVE
-409 AERRKTIFIQNV
+409 AQRQKTVFIQNV

-437 VLSSPTDDSS
+437 ILNCPTDDTS
-447 LSEELGEEEIK
+447 LSEELGQDEIK
-458 SIAGTMTH
+458 SIASTMTH
-466 NTRLLIRMVMM
+466 NSRLLIRMVMM
-477 LFDSSDSGKSESEK
+477 LFDSSENGKAETAN

-499 CNETCR
+499 CNDVCQVV
-505 TALKFITKHHP
+505 LKFTTKNHP
-516 DVSVEFETKL
+516 DIPVEYKTEL
-526 DDDFCIH
+526 ADDFCIH
-533 TNGRYM
+533 TNFRYL
-539 EYSIEELLNNAVRYS
+539 EYSLEELLSNAVRYS
-554 DQQHISLHVER
+554 DQQHISLHVTR
-565 TEEYVRFIVQDTG
+565 NEEFVRFVVQDTG
-578 KGIAE
+578 NGIAE
-583 DDRETIFKFFT
+583 ADRDNIFKFFT
-594 KIDDFSEGLGLGLPL
+594 KVDDFSEGLGLGLPL
-609 TKRHAETLGGNLT
+609 TKRHAETLGGNLI
-622 LDTSYTAGCR
+622 LDTTYHEGSR
-632 FIYQLPI
+632 FIFEIPVA
-639 N
+639 

>member
-1 MKSIR
+1 MMSIR

-33 WQSHKLIRAEAVER
+33 WQSHKLIRAEAVDK
-47 ATGVLTC
+47 ASNVLAC

-65 AETASNTNAVWIDKQ
+65 TKTASHTNAWIVEQ
-80 SLHPDSLLAIT
+80 SLYPDSIQAIT
-91 NRIAKTNPYTDGCA
+91 NRIATTNPYTDGCA

-112 LSQYPDGFM
+112 IPQYPDGFM
-121 AVSFNQKDS
+121 SVSFNTKDS
-130 VNSFIENNN
+130 VNTFIEPDHSY
-139 NFFQERWYTIPR
+139 FQERWYSIPR
-151 AQRKT
+151 TQRKP
-156 TWVVFTDNNRNQ
+156 TWVVFNDKNREQ
-168 DVDEDATIA
+168 ETDEDATIA
-177 SYAHPLFNEKG
+177 AYTHPLFNKKG
-188 KFIGVMSIWLSL
+188 KFVGVISIWLSL
-200 QHISKIMAEVRPYPH
+200 QHISNIMAEVRPYPH

-260 TKGKKGS
+260 TKGNKGS
-267 MSLKVNGAK
+267 MSVKINGKK

-283 VKGTPWSLAIV
+283 VEGTPWSLAIV

-315 FVGLLLIFIRC
+315 IVGLLLIFINC
-326 HKTVTA
+326 HKAVTV

-342 KTKAVSNGHLE
+342 KTKAVSNGHLD

-382 VNSVRT
+382 INSVRT

-402 ATQLVIE
+402 TTQLAVE
-409 AERRKTIFIQNV
+409 AQRQKTIFIQNV

-437 VLSSPTDDSS
+437 ILNCPTDDTS
-447 LSEELGEEEIK
+447 LSKELGQDEIK
-458 SIAGTMTH
+458 SIASTMTH
-466 NTRLLIRMVMM
+466 NSRLLIRMVMM
-477 LFDSSDSGKSESEK
+477 LFDSSDNGKAETAN

-499 CNETCR
+499 CNDVCQV
-505 TALKFITKHHP
+505 ALKFTTKNHP
-516 DVSVEFETKL
+516 DIPVEYKTEL
-526 DDDFCIH
+526 ADDFCIH
-533 TNGRYM
+533 TNFRYL
-539 EYSIEELLNNAVRYS
+539 EYSLEELLSNAVRYS
-554 DQQHISLHVER
+554 DQQHISLHVTRNKEF
-565 TEEYVRFIVQDTG
+565 VRFVVQDTG
-578 KGIAE
+578 NGIAE
-583 DDRETIFKFFT
+583 ADRDNIFKFFT
-594 KIDDFSEGLGLGLPL
+594 KVDDFSEGLGLGLPL
-609 TKRHAETLGGNLT
+609 TKRHAETLGGNLI
-622 LDTSYTAGCR
+622 LDTTYHEGSR
-632 FIYQLPI
+632 FIFEIPVA
-639 N
+639 

>member
-1 MKSIR
+1 MMSIR

-33 WQSHKLIRAEAVER
+33 WQSHKLIRAEAVDK
-47 ATGVLTC
+47 ASNVLAC

-65 AETASNTNAVWIDKQ
+65 TKTASHTNAWIVEQ
-80 SLHPDSLLAIT
+80 SLYPDSILAMT
-91 NRIAKTNPYTDGCA
+91 NRIATTNPYTDGCA

-112 LSQYPDGFM
+112 IPQYPDGFM
-121 AVSFNQKDS
+121 SVSFNTKDS
-130 VNSFIENNN
+130 VNTFIEPDHSY
-139 NFFQERWYTIPR
+139 FQERWYSIPR
-151 AQRKT
+151 TQRKP
-156 TWVVFTDNNRNQ
+156 TWVVFNDKNREQ
-168 DVDEDATIA
+168 ETDEDATIA
-177 SYAHPLFNEKG
+177 AYTHPLFNKKG
-188 KFIGVMSIWLSL
+188 KFVGVISIWLSL
-200 QHISKIMAEVRPYPH
+200 QHISNIMAEVRPYPH

-260 TKGKKGS
+260 TKGNKGS
-267 MSLKVNGAK
+267 MSVKINGKK

-283 VKGTPWSLAIV
+283 VEGTPWSLAIV

-315 FVGLLLIFIRC
+315 IVGLLLIFINC
-326 HKTVTA
+326 HKAVTV

-342 KTKAVSNGHLE
+342 KTKSVSNGHLD

-382 VNSVRT
+382 INSVRT

-402 ATQLVIE
+402 TTQLAVE
-409 AERRKTIFIQNV
+409 AQRQKTIFIQNV

-437 VLSSPTDDSS
+437 ILNCPTDDTS
-447 LSEELGEEEIK
+447 LSEELGQDEIK
-458 SIAGTMTH
+458 SIASTMTH
-466 NTRLLIRMVMM
+466 NSRLLIRMVMM
-477 LFDSSDSGKSESEK
+477 LFDSSDNGKAETAN

-499 CNETCR
+499 CNDVCQV
-505 TALKFITKHHP
+505 ALKFTTKNHP
-516 DVSVEFETKL
+516 DIPVEYKTEL
-526 DDDFCIH
+526 ADDFCIH
-533 TNGRYM
+533 TNFRYL
-539 EYSIEELLNNAVRYS
+539 EYSLEELLSNAVRYS
-554 DQQHISLHVER
+554 DQQHISLHVTR
-565 TEEYVRFIVQDTG
+565 NEEFVRFVVQDTG
-578 KGIAE
+578 NGIAE
-583 DDRETIFKFFT
+583 ADRDNIFKFFT
-594 KIDDFSEGLGLGLPL
+594 KVDDFSEGLGLGLPL
-609 TKRHAETLGGNLT
+609 TKRHAETLGGNLI
-622 LDTSYTAGCR
+622 LDTTYHEGSR
-632 FIYQLPI
+632 FIFEIPVA
-639 N
+639 

>member
-1 MKSIR
+1 MMSIR

-33 WQSHKLIRAEAVER
+33 WQSHKLIRAEAVDK
-47 ATGVLTC
+47 ASNVLAC

-65 AETASNTNAVWIDKQ
+65 TKTASHTNAWIVEQ
-80 SLHPDSLLAIT
+80 SLYPDSIQAIT
-91 NRIAKTNPYTDGCA
+91 NRIATTNPYTDGCA

-112 LSQYPDGFM
+112 IPQYPDGFM
-121 AVSFNQKDS
+121 SVSFNTKDS
-130 VNSFIENNN
+130 VNTFIEPDHSY
-139 NFFQERWYTIPR
+139 FQERWYSIPR
-151 AQRKT
+151 TQRKP
-156 TWVVFTDNNRNQ
+156 TWVVFNDKNREQ
-168 DVDEDATIA
+168 ETDEDATIA
-177 SYAHPLFNEKG
+177 AYTHPLFNKKG
-188 KFIGVMSIWLSL
+188 KFVGVISIWLSL
-200 QHISKIMAEVRPYPH
+200 QHISNIMAEVRPYPH

-260 TKGKKGS
+260 TKGNKGS
-267 MSLKVNGAK
+267 MSVKINGKK

-283 VKGTPWSLAIV
+283 VEGTPWSLAIV

-315 FVGLLLIFIRC
+315 IVGLLLIFINC
-326 HKTVTA
+326 HKAVTV

-342 KTKAVSNGHLE
+342 KTKAVSNGHLD

-382 VNSVRT
+382 INSVRT

-402 ATQLVIE
+402 TTQLAVE
-409 AERRKTIFIQNV
+409 AQRQKTIFIQNV

-437 VLSSPTDDSS
+437 ILNCPTDDTS
-447 LSEELGEEEIK
+447 LSEELGQDEIK
-458 SIAGTMTH
+458 SIASTMTH
-466 NTRLLIRMVMM
+466 NSRLLIRMVMM
-477 LFDSSDSGKSESEK
+477 LFDSSENGKAETAN

-499 CNETCR
+499 CNDVCQV
-505 TALKFITKHHP
+505 ALKFTTKNHP
-516 DVSVEFETKL
+516 DIPVEYKTEL
-526 DDDFCIH
+526 ADDFCIH
-533 TNGRYM
+533 TNFRYL
-539 EYSIEELLNNAVRYS
+539 EYSLEELLSNAVRYS
-554 DQQHISLHVER
+554 DQQHISLHVTRNKEF
-565 TEEYVRFIVQDTG
+565 VRFVVQDTG
-578 KGIAE
+578 NGIAE
-583 DDRETIFKFFT
+583 ADRDNIFKFFT
-594 KIDDFSEGLGLGLPL
+594 KVDDFSEGLGLGLPL
-609 TKRHAETLGGNLT
+609 TKRHAETLGGNLI
-622 LDTSYTAGCR
+622 LDTTYHEGSR
-632 FIYQLPI
+632 FIFEIPVA
-639 N
+639 

>member
-1 MKSIR
+1 MMSIR

-33 WQSHKLIRAEAVER
+33 WQSHKLIRAEAVDK
-47 ATGVLTC
+47 ASNVLAC

-65 AETASNTNAVWIDKQ
+65 TQTASHTNAWIVEQ
-80 SLHPDSLLAIT
+80 SLYPDTIQAIT
-91 NRIAKTNPYTDGCA
+91 NRIATTNPYTDGCA

-112 LSQYPDGFM
+112 MPQYPDGFM
-121 AVSFNQKDS
+121 SVSFNTKDS
-130 VNSFIENNN
+130 INTFIEPDHSY
-139 NFFQERWYTIPR
+139 FQERWYSIPR
-151 AQRKT
+151 TQCKP
-156 TWVVFTDNNRNQ
+156 TWVVFNDKNRELEAG
-168 DVDEDATIA
+168 EDATIA
-177 SYAHPLFNEKG
+177 AYTHPLFNKKG
-188 KFIGVMSIWLSL
+188 KFVGVISIWLSL
-200 QHISKIMAEVRPYPH
+200 QHISNIMAEVRPYPH

-260 TKGKKGS
+260 TKGNKGS
-267 MSLKVNGAK
+267 MSVKINGKK

-283 VKGTPWSLAIV
+283 VEGTPWSLAIV

-315 FVGLLLIFIRC
+315 IVGLLLIFINC
-326 HKTVTA
+326 HKAVTV

-342 KTKAVSNGHLE
+342 KTKAVSNGHLD

-382 VNSVRT
+382 INSVRT

-402 ATQLVIE
+402 TTQLAVE
-409 AERRKTIFIQNV
+409 AQRQKTIFIQNV

-437 VLSSPTDDSS
+437 ILNCPTDDTS
-447 LSEELGEEEIK
+447 LSEELGQDEIK
-458 SIAGTMTH
+458 SIASTMTH
-466 NTRLLIRMVMM
+466 NSRLLIRMVMM
-477 LFDSSDSGKSESEK
+477 LFDSSDNGKAETAN

-499 CNETCR
+499 CNDVCQV
-505 TALKFITKHHP
+505 ALKFTTKNHP
-516 DVSVEFETKL
+516 DIPVEYKTEL
-526 DDDFCIH
+526 ADDFCIH
-533 TNGRYM
+533 TNFHYL
-539 EYSIEELLNNAVRYS
+539 EYSLEELLSNAIRYS
-554 DQQHISLHVER
+554 DQQHISLHVTR
-565 TEEYVRFIVQDTG
+565 NEEFVRFVVQDTG
-578 KGIAE
+578 NGIAE
-583 DDRETIFKFFT
+583 ADSENIFKFFT
-594 KIDDFSEGLGLGLPL
+594 KVDDFSEGLGLGLPL
-609 TKRHAETLGGNLT
+609 TKRHAETLGGNLI
-622 LDTSYTAGCR
+622 LDTTYHEGSR
-632 FIYQLPI
+632 FIFEIPVA
-639 N
+639 

>member
-1 MKSIR
+1 MMSIR

-33 WQSHKLIRAEAVER
+33 WQSHKLIRAEAVDK
-47 ATGVLTC
+47 ASNVLAC

-65 AETASNTNAVWIDKQ
+65 TQTASHTNAWIVEQ
-80 SLHPDSLLAIT
+80 SLYPDTIQAIT
-91 NRIAKTNPYTDGCA
+91 NRIATTNPYTDGCA

-112 LSQYPDGFM
+112 MPQYPDGFM
-121 AVSFNQKDS
+121 SVSFNTKDS
-130 VNSFIENNN
+130 INTFIEPDHSY
-139 NFFQERWYTIPR
+139 FQERWYSIPR
-151 AQRKT
+151 TQRKP
-156 TWVVFTDNNRNQ
+156 TWVVFNDKNREQ
-168 DVDEDATIA
+168 EAGEDATIA
-177 SYAHPLFNEKG
+177 AYTHPLFNKKG
-188 KFIGVMSIWLSL
+188 KFVGVISIWLSL
-200 QHISKIMAEVRPYPH
+200 QHISNIMAEVRPYPH

-260 TKGKKGS
+260 TKGNKGS
-267 MSLKVNGAK
+267 MSVKINGKK

-283 VKGTPWSLAIV
+283 VEGTPWSLAIV

-315 FVGLLLIFIRC
+315 IVGLLLIFINC
-326 HKTVTA
+326 HKAVTV

-342 KTKAVSNGHLE
+342 KTKAVSNGHLD

-382 VNSVRT
+382 INSVRT

-402 ATQLVIE
+402 TTQLAVE
-409 AERRKTIFIQNV
+409 AQRQKTIFIQNV

-437 VLSSPTDDSS
+437 ILNCPTDDTS
-447 LSEELGEEEIK
+447 LSEELGQDEIK
-458 SIAGTMTH
+458 SIASTMTH
-466 NTRLLIRMVMM
+466 NSRLLIRMVMM
-477 LFDSSDSGKSESEK
+477 LFDSSDNGKAETAN

-499 CNETCR
+499 CNDVCQV
-505 TALKFITKHHP
+505 ALKFTTKNHP
-516 DVSVEFETKL
+516 DIPVEYKTEL
-526 DDDFCIH
+526 ADDFCIH
-533 TNGRYM
+533 TNFHYL
-539 EYSIEELLNNAVRYS
+539 EYSLEELLSNAIRYS
-554 DQQHISLHVER
+554 DQQHISLHVTR
-565 TEEYVRFIVQDTG
+565 NEEFVRFVVQDTG
-578 KGIAE
+578 NGIAE
-583 DDRETIFKFFT
+583 ADRENIFKFFT
-594 KIDDFSEGLGLGLPL
+594 KVDDFSEGLGLGLPL
-609 TKRHAETLGGNLT
+609 TKRHAETLGGNLI
-622 LDTSYTAGCR
+622 LDTTYHEGSR
-632 FIYQLPI
+632 FIFEIPVA
-639 N
+639 

>member
-1 MKSIR
+1 MMSIR

-33 WQSHKLIRAEAVER
+33 WQSHKLIRAEAVDK
-47 ATGVLTC
+47 ASNVLAC

-65 AETASNTNAVWIDKQ
+65 TKTASHTNAWIVEQ
-80 SLHPDSLLAIT
+80 SLYPDSIQAIT
-91 NRIAKTNPYTDGCA
+91 NRIATTNPYTDGCA

-112 LSQYPDGFM
+112 MPQYPDGFM
-121 AVSFNQKDS
+121 SVSFNTKDS
-130 VNSFIENNN
+130 INTFIEPDHSY
-139 NFFQERWYTIPR
+139 FQERWYSIPR
-151 AQRKT
+151 TQRKP
-156 TWVVFTDNNRNQ
+156 TWVVFNDKNREQ
-168 DVDEDATIA
+168 EAGEDATIA
-177 SYAHPLFNEKG
+177 AYTHPLFNKKG
-188 KFIGVMSIWLSL
+188 KFVGVISIWLSL
-200 QHISKIMAEVRPYPH
+200 QHISNIMAEVRPYPH

-260 TKGKKGS
+260 TKGNKGS
-267 MSLKVNGAK
+267 MSVKINGKK

-283 VKGTPWSLAIV
+283 VEGTPWSLAIV

-315 FVGLLLIFIRC
+315 IVGLLLIFINC
-326 HKTVTA
+326 HKAVTV

-342 KTKAVSNGHLE
+342 KTKAVSNGHLD

-382 VNSVRT
+382 INSVRT

-402 ATQLVIE
+402 TTQLAVE
-409 AERRKTIFIQNV
+409 AQRQKTIFIQNV

-437 VLSSPTDDSS
+437 ILNCPTDDTS
-447 LSEELGEEEIK
+447 LSEELGQDEIK
-458 SIAGTMTH
+458 SIASTMTH
-466 NTRLLIRMVMM
+466 NSRLLIRMVMM
-477 LFDSSDSGKSESEK
+477 LFDSSDNGKAETAN

-499 CNETCR
+499 CNDVCQV
-505 TALKFITKHHP
+505 ALKFTTKNHP
-516 DVSVEFETKL
+516 DIPVEYKTEL
-526 DDDFCIH
+526 ADDFCIH
-533 TNGRYM
+533 TNFHYL
-539 EYSIEELLNNAVRYS
+539 EYSLEELLSNAVRYS
-554 DQQHISLHVER
+554 DQQHISLHVTR
-565 TEEYVRFIVQDTG
+565 NEEFVRFVVQDTG
-578 KGIAE
+578 NGIAE
-583 DDRETIFKFFT
+583 ADSENIFKFFT
-594 KIDDFSEGLGLGLPL
+594 KVDDFSEGLGLGLPL
-609 TKRHAETLGGNLT
+609 TKRHAETLGGNLI
-622 LDTSYTAGCR
+622 LDTTYHEGSR
-632 FIYQLPI
+632 FIFEIPVA
-639 N
+639 

>member
-1 MKSIR
+1 MMSIR

-33 WQSHKLIRAEAVER
+33 WQSHKLIRAEAVDK
-47 ATGVLTC
+47 ASNVLAC

-65 AETASNTNAVWIDKQ
+65 TKTASHTNAWIVEQ
-80 SLHPDSLLAIT
+80 SLYPDSIQAIT
-91 NRIAKTNPYTDGCA
+91 NRIATTNPYTDGCA

-112 LSQYPDGFM
+112 IPQYPDGFM
-121 AVSFNQKDS
+121 SVSFNTKDS
-130 VNSFIENNN
+130 VNTFIEPDHSY
-139 NFFQERWYTIPR
+139 FQERWYSIPR
-151 AQRKT
+151 TQRKP
-156 TWVVFTDNNRNQ
+156 TWVVFNDKNREQ
-168 DVDEDATIA
+168 ETDEDATIA
-177 SYAHPLFNEKG
+177 AYTHPLFNKKG
-188 KFIGVMSIWLSL
+188 KFVGVISIWLSL
-200 QHISKIMAEVRPYPH
+200 QHISNIMAEVRPYPH

-260 TKGKKGS
+260 TKGNKGS
-267 MSLKVNGAK
+267 MSVKINGKK

-283 VKGTPWSLAIV
+283 VEGTPWSLAIV

-315 FVGLLLIFIRC
+315 IVGLLLIFINC
-326 HKTVTA
+326 HKAVTV

-342 KTKAVSNGHLE
+342 KTKAVSNGHLD

-382 VNSVRT
+382 INSVRT

-402 ATQLVIE
+402 TTQLAVE
-409 AERRKTIFIQNV
+409 AQRQKTVFIQNV

-437 VLSSPTDDSS
+437 ILNCPTDDTS
-447 LSEELGEEEIK
+447 LSEELGQDEIK
-458 SIAGTMTH
+458 SIASTMTH
-466 NTRLLIRMVMM
+466 NSRLLIRMVMM
-477 LFDSSDSGKSESEK
+477 LFDSSDNGKAETAN

-499 CNETCR
+499 CNDVCQVV
-505 TALKFITKHHP
+505 LKFTTKNHP
-516 DVSVEFETKL
+516 DIPVEYKTEL
-526 DDDFCIH
+526 ADDFCIH
-533 TNGRYM
+533 TNFRYL
-539 EYSIEELLNNAVRYS
+539 EYSLEELLSNAVRYS
-554 DQQHISLHVER
+554 DQQHISLHVTRNKEF
-565 TEEYVRFIVQDTG
+565 VRFVVQDTG

-583 DDRETIFKFFT
+583 ADREHIFKFFT
-594 KIDDFSEGLGLGLPL
+594 KVDDFSEGLGLGLPL
-609 TKRHAETLGGNLT
+609 TKRHAETLGGNLI
-622 LDTSYTAGCR
+622 LDTTYHEGSR
-632 FIYQLPI
+632 FIFEIPVA
-639 N
+639 

>member
-1 MKSIR
+1 MMSIR

-33 WQSHKLIRAEAVER
+33 WQSHKLIRAEAVDK
-47 ATGVLTC
+47 ASNVLAC

-65 AETASNTNAVWIDKQ
+65 TKTASHTNAWIVEQ
-80 SLHPDSLLAIT
+80 SLYPDSIQAIT
-91 NRIAKTNPYTDGCA
+91 NRIATTNPYTDGCA

-112 LSQYPDGFM
+112 IPQYPDGFM
-121 AVSFNQKDS
+121 SVSFNTKDS
-130 VNSFIENNN
+130 VNTFIEPDHSY
-139 NFFQERWYTIPR
+139 FQERWYSIPR
-151 AQRKT
+151 TQRKP
-156 TWVVFTDNNRNQ
+156 TWVVFNDKNREQ
-168 DVDEDATIA
+168 ETDEDATIA
-177 SYAHPLFNEKG
+177 AYTHPLFNKKG
-188 KFIGVMSIWLSL
+188 KFVGVISIWLSL
-200 QHISKIMAEVRPYPH
+200 QHISNIMAEVRPYPH

-260 TKGKKGS
+260 TKGNKGS
-267 MSLKVNGAK
+267 MSVKINGKK

-283 VKGTPWSLAIV
+283 VEGTPWSLAIV

-315 FVGLLLIFIRC
+315 IVGLLLIFINC
-326 HKTVTA
+326 HKAVTV

-342 KTKAVSNGHLE
+342 KTKAVSNGHLD

-382 VNSVRT
+382 INSVRT

-402 ATQLVIE
+402 TTQLAVE
-409 AERRKTIFIQNV
+409 AQRQKTIFIQNV

-437 VLSSPTDDSS
+437 ILNCPTDDTS
-447 LSEELGEEEIK
+447 LSEELGQDEIK
-458 SIAGTMTH
+458 SIASTMTH
-466 NTRLLIRMVMM
+466 NSRLLIRMVMM
-477 LFDSSDSGKSESEK
+477 LFDSSENGKAETAN

-499 CNETCR
+499 CNDVCQV
-505 TALKFITKHHP
+505 ALKFTTKNHP
-516 DVSVEFETKL
+516 DIPVEYKTEL
-526 DDDFCIH
+526 ADDFCIH
-533 TNGRYM
+533 TNFRYL
-539 EYSIEELLNNAVRYS
+539 EYSLEELLSNAVRYS
-554 DQQHISLHVER
+554 DQQHISLHVTR
-565 TEEYVRFIVQDTG
+565 NEEFVRFVVQDTG
-578 KGIAE
+578 NGIAE
-583 DDRETIFKFFT
+583 ADRDNIFKFFT
-594 KIDDFSEGLGLGLPL
+594 KVDDFSEGLGLGLPL
-609 TKRHAETLGGNLT
+609 TKRHAETLGGNLI
-622 LDTSYTAGCR
+622 LDTTYHEGSR
-632 FIYQLPI
+632 FIFEIPVA
-639 N
+639 